1 MLPFLT
7 ESFGNPSSA
16 HAFGRVARAALDDAH
31 ERFAA
36 SLGVEPREVVFTSGG
51 TEANNLALKGAA
63 WAGKARGHR
72 IVTSSIE
79 HHAVGH
85 TLRYLEKFGFEI
97 VELPVDRYGRV
108 DPDAARGGAHRP
120 DDPRLDHARQ
130 QRGRH
135 DPADRRDR
143 RSGCAV
149 AQGRPAPRRRRAG
162 GAVRRPAT
170 LAELGADLV
179 SISGHKFEGP
189 KGIGALY
196 VRHGTH
202 ILAQQHGGE
211 QERHRRAGT
220 ENVAGRRRASPTA
233 YELSVAERPA
243 TVKRLRS
250 GARATARRPCWPS
263 PRRELTG
270 HPTERLPGLLSIIAR
285 GTDGA
290 AVSLSLD
297 LEGIATSVG
306 SACTTGSTE
315 VSHVLSAMGYP
326 EDEARGALRLSLGRT
341 NTDEEIAT
349 AVEVVPRVV
358 ASMQV
363 GSASRGA
370 RPARPGGRRV
380 SRILVAMSG
389 GVDSSVAAA
398 ILHERGPRGR
408 RRLDAPPRRGRHVL
422 RVQEE
427 LLLARRGRRRPARG
441 RPARH
446 PVLRH
451 EPRARVRRRRPP
463 AVPRRLPRRSDAEP
477 VRRLQHVR
485 EVRGAARAGAPPV
498 RVRGR
503 RDRPLR
509 AAAGRRRRSRAAAP
523 RARRGQGPDL
533 LPVRPAAGPAR
544 ARPVPARRADQARG
558 ARASRGRSAW

>member
-1 MLPFLT
+1 MPIYMDHAATTPVRREVLDAMLPFLT

-16 HAFGRVARAALDDAH
+16 HAFGRTARAALDDAH
-31 ERFAA
+31 DRLAA
-36 SLGVEPREVVFTSGG
+36 TLGVEAREVVFTSGG

-85 TLRYLEKFGFEI
+85 ALRYLEKFGFEI

-108 DPDAARGGAHRP
+108 DPDQ
-120 DDPRLDHARQ
+120 LE
-130 QRGRH
+130 
-135 DPADRRDR
+135 
-143 RSGCAV
+143 
-149 AQGRPAPRRRRAG
+149 
-162 GAVRRPAT
+162 
-170 LAELGADLV
+170 AELTDRTIIVSIMLANNEVGTIQPVAEIVQRVRSRKGILLHIDAVQAAPYVDLQLQELGVDLV

-220 ENVAGRRRASPTA
+220 ENVAGAVGLAVA
-233 YELSVAERPA
+233 YELSAAERSA
-243 TVKRLRS
+243 TAKRLRA
-250 GARATARRPCWPS
+250 GRERLGRALLAIPDT
-263 PRRELTG
+263 ELTG
-270 HPTERLPGLLSIIAR
+270 HPTDRLPGLLSIIAR

-341 NTDEEIAT
+341 NTEEEIAIAT
-349 AVEVVPRVV
+349 EVVPRVI

-363 GSASRGA
+363 GSASVA
-370 RPARPGGRRV
+370 R
-380 SRILVAMSG
+380 
-389 GVDSSVAAA
+389 D
-398 ILHERGPRGR
+398 
-408 RRLDAPPRRGRHVL
+408 
-422 RVQEE
+422 
-427 LLLARRGRRRPARG
+427 
-441 RPARH
+441 
-446 PVLRH
+446 
-451 EPRARVRRRRPP
+451 
-463 AVPRRLPRRSDAEP
+463 
-477 VRRLQHVR
+477 
-485 EVRGAARAGAPPV
+485 
-498 RVRGR
+498 
-503 RDRPLR
+503 PL
-509 AAAGRRRRSRAAAP
+509 
-523 RARRGQGPDL
+523 GQG
-533 LPVRPAAGPAR
+533 VTA
-544 ARPVPARRADQARG
+544 
-558 ARASRGRSAW
+558 